1 MNVDEMKILRWISEN
16 VQKDMIQN
24 EEICLKIMIS
34 PLMEDEGASLEI
46 VWPYSNKSKEY
57 MSIILELIQLEGERK
72 GKIIIIITLV
82 LVKNGHVN

>member
-1 MNVDEMKILRWISEN
+1 
-16 VQKDMIQN
+16 MIQN
-24 EEICLKIMIS
+24 EEIHLKIMIY

-46 VWPYSNKSKEY
+46 VWSYSNKSKEY
-57 MSIILELIQLEGERK
+57 MSIILKLIQLEGERK

>member
-1 MNVDEMKILRWISEN
+1 MKILRWICEN

-24 EEICLKIMIS
+24 EEIHLKIMIS

-46 VWPYSNKSKEY
+46 VWSYSNKSKEY

>member
-1 MNVDEMKILRWISEN
+1 
-16 VQKDMIQN
+16 
-24 EEICLKIMIS
+24 
-34 PLMEDEGASLEI
+34 MEDEGASLEI
-46 VWPYSNKSKEY
+46 VWSYSNKSKEY

>member
-1 MNVDEMKILRWISEN
+1 
-16 VQKDMIQN
+16 MIQN
-24 EEICLKIMIS
+24 EEIHLKIMIY
-34 PLMEDEGASLEI
+34 PLMEYEGASLEI
-46 VWPYSNKSKEY
+46 VWSYSNKSKEY